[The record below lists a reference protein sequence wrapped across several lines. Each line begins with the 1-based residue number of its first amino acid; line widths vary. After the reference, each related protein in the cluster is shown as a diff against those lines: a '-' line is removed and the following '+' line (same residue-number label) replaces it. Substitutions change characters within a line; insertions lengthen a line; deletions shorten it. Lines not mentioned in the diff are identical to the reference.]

1 MCVVPVCCKALPSVA
16 GAAGPFLDSLGEGNE
31 PRFIRYAPIKKPA
44 KYINWGRKMNNEEK
58 REVLLFEIAA
68 LSGDEAEYV
77 LARLRQKQ
85 FEQREYPAAS
95 AAEYV
100 ISV

>member
-1 MCVVPVCCKALPSVA
+1 
-16 GAAGPFLDSLGEGNE
+16 
-31 PRFIRYAPIKKPA
+31 
-44 KYINWGRKMNNEEK
+44 MNNEEK
-58 REVLLFEIAA
+58 REVLLCEIAA

-85 FEQREYPAAS
+85 FEQREYPAAR

>member
-1 MCVVPVCCKALPSVA
+1 
-16 GAAGPFLDSLGEGNE
+16 
-31 PRFIRYAPIKKPA
+31 
-44 KYINWGRKMNNEEK
+44 MNNEEK
-58 REVLLFEIAA
+58 REVLLFEISA

>member
-1 MCVVPVCCKALPSVA
+1 
-16 GAAGPFLDSLGEGNE
+16 
-31 PRFIRYAPIKKPA
+31 
-44 KYINWGRKMNNEEK
+44 MNNEEK
-58 REVLLFEIAA
+58 REVLLFEISA

-85 FEQREYPAAS
+85 FEQREYPAAR

>member
-1 MCVVPVCCKALPSVA
+1 
-16 GAAGPFLDSLGEGNE
+16 
-31 PRFIRYAPIKKPA
+31 
-44 KYINWGRKMNNEEK
+44 MNNEEK

-85 FEQREYPAAS
+85 FKQREYPAAS